1 MERTTAYI
9 GLGSNLG
16 DRKKFIKAALDKLTG
31 TRKVEVISVS
41 RIVETMPLGDA
52 GQPKYLN
59 CVARIITTLRASAL
73 LRGLLRIETVLSR
86 KRTGKWSPRTIDLDI
101 LLFGEQTID
110 GRELTIPHPQMHLR
124 TFVLRG
130 LCELNPGLEH
140 PVLEEPVKELL
151 NRLNGGDFR
160 LNATRPQLVSIEG
173 NIGTGKSTLAKG
185 LSHIFG
191 CPALFE
197 AYDTNPFLPA
207 VYAGNQELALDS
219 QLYFLT
225 TRLEQLNGEHLKAGR
240 AAVSDYLFD
249 KELIYAKRLLNN
261 EQLTLYHSIYSR
273 VAPCVT
279 RPAMVIY
286 LREPPEKCLKRIHKR
301 NRPYEQK
308 IELSFLETLDADYE
322 RLFAE
327 WKYCPV
333 IRLSEFDCL
342 SRKNVQ
348 CLANQVK
355 CYIAATDYRIARR
368 AQKKRN
374 TNGYGKDNKR
384 G

>member
-16 DRKKFIKAALDKLTG
+16 DRKKFIKAALEKIASAPG
-31 TRKVEVISVS
+31 IEVS
-41 RIVETMPLGDA
+41 RTSRIIETKPVGDA

-59 CVARIITTLRASAL
+59 CVARIITTLRASVL
-73 LRGLLRIETVLSR
+73 LRGLLRIETVLGR

-130 LCELNPGLEH
+130 LCELNQGLEH
-140 PVLEEPVKELL
+140 PVLGESVKKLL

-160 LNATRPQLVSIEG
+160 LDATSPQLVSIEG

-185 LSHIFG
+185 LSRMFG
-191 CPALFE
+191 CPAFFE

-207 VYAGNQELALDS
+207 VYAGNQDLALDS
-219 QLYFLT
+219 QLHFLT

-240 AAVSDYLFD
+240 TAVSDYLFD
-249 KELIYAKRLLNN
+249 KEIIYAKRLLSN

-279 RPAMVIY
+279 KPALVIY
-286 LREPPEKCLKRIHKR
+286 LREPPEKCLERIHKR

-308 IELSFLETLDADYE
+308 IELSFLKLLDADYE

-327 WKYCPV
+327 WNDCPV
-333 IRLSEFDCL
+333 IRLPEFDCL

-348 CLANQVK
+348 YLANQVK
-355 CYIAATDYRIARR
+355 YYIAATDCRITRR

-374 TNGYGKDNKR
+374 TNGYGKDSKR